1 MNRRS
6 FLKGLFVASVTP
18 ASCVRALYQPKE
30 KVFFN
35 GIELQYEPNLGER
48 DDEIY
53 IEWARFKGK
62 IVWDY
67 SDLFKQGIIK
77 TRRVVTDMDGN
88 VYKDGLRIN
97 SEKGKGFPER
107 WKNYNYGH
115 TGITGEMIEEL
126 RAAFKATTF
135 QPPKRSK

>member
-77 TRRVVTDMDGN
+77 TRRVVPDIDGN

-97 SEKGKGFPER
+97 SERYKGLPNRF
-107 WKNYNYGH
+107 KNYHLTYRH
-115 TGITGEMIEEL
+115 VDMDKLKDEMRRL
-126 RAAFKATTF
+126 HKATIF
-135 QPPKRSK
+135 QPPKKR